1 MDDPGQHH
9 QRLRTALRGRVRE
22 LGAFGAVGAACVVVD
37 MAVFHVLYAQAGAGA
52 VSAKLGA
59 AAVSTTAAFL
69 GHRFATFAA
78 RARTGLRREY
88 ARFALVNA
96 GTLLLSL
103 GIVAV
108 VRYPL
113 AQEGALVLQAAN
125 VLAIGTGTVVRY
137 LVYRRWVFL
146 PLDAPE
152 VLAALP
158 VPGPGVGTA
167 PAR

>member
-1 MDDPGQHH
+1 MDEPGQHH
-9 QRLRTALRGRVRE
+9 RRPRSVLRDRVRE

-37 MAVFHVLYAQAGAGA
+37 MVVFHLLYAQAGAGA

-59 AAVSTTAAFL
+59 AVVSTSAAFL

-103 GIVAV
+103 GIVAF

-113 AQEGALVLQAAN
+113 GQEGALVLQLAN
-125 VLAIGTGTVVRY
+125 VAAIGTGTVVRY

-152 VLAALP
+152 VLAA
-158 VPGPGVGTA
+158 VPGPGAGVGTA